1 MLFQEFF
8 IKMNLPIFLV
18 NNNFSSQQTFEG
30 RRDIKYLSQKLF
42 LFERVRDFFDEI
54 NNQSVIDNVT

>member
-8 IKMNLPIFLV
+8 IKMNLPIVLV

-42 LFERVRDFFDEI
+42 LFERVRDFLDEI

>member
-8 IKMNLPIFLV
+8 IKMNLPIVFV

-42 LFERVRDFFDEI
+42 LFERVRDFLDEI

>member
-42 LFERVRDFFDEI
+42 LFERVRDFLDEI